1 MISASRKIIRHP
13 ILTTLGACIFWI
25 AAALPLAFAV
35 MLIATLTS
43 LSLARADDD
52 VACGGKDLIA
62 ELKIKDPA
70 KYAAFLA
77 DGDKVLN
84 GRSIFW
90 KIDKPGVRTS
100 WLLGTMHVTD
110 PRVLVMPKGAAE
122 ADSKAETIIVES
134 DEILD
139 EKKATVAILARP
151 ELTMLAN
158 GATINSLLPPAD
170 VTKLEAGLSKR
181 GIPLGAVSHMQP
193 WMISSV
199 VAAPSCELI
208 RKAKGAQFLDQK
220 IATDAAAAGKQVKG
234 LETMV
239 DQLQAMADLPVAFHL
254 KSLIDTLELGDKM
267 NDIVETMTDLYL
279 SGNVGATMAMLK
291 VVTPDGDDVDS
302 DSDYAT
308 FEQRIILDR
317 NKVMAER
324 AAPILANG
332 NVFMAVGALHLS
344 GEQGLVELFRKQGF
358 TVTAAD

>member
-1 MISASRKIIRHP
+1 MLSAPPKPDRHA
-13 ILTTLGACIFWI
+13 ILTTLGILVFWI
-25 AAALPLAFAV
+25 AAALPLALAV

-43 LSLARADDD
+43 LTPARADDA
-52 VACGGKDLIA
+52 ACGGKDLIA
-62 ELKIKDPA
+62 ELKTSDPA
-70 KYAAFLA
+70 KYAAFVTE
-77 DGDKVLN
+77 GDKVPN

-90 KIDKPGVRTS
+90 KIDKPGVKTS

-122 ADSKAETIIVES
+122 ADSKAGTIIVES

-139 EKKATVAILARP
+139 EKKAAMAILARP

-170 VTKLEAGLSKR
+170 VSKLEAGLAKR

-199 VAAPSCELI
+199 VASPSCELT
-208 RKAKGAQFLDQK
+208 RKAQGAQFLDQK
-220 IATDAAAAGKQVKG
+220 IATQAAAAGKQVKG
-234 LETMV
+234 LETLV

-254 KSLIDTLELGDKM
+254 KSLIETLQLGDKM
-267 NDIVETMTDLYL
+267 TDVVETMTDLYL
-279 SGNVGATMAMLK
+279 SGNAGATMAMLK
-291 VVTPDGDDVDS
+291 AVTPDGDDADS

-344 GEQGLVELFRKQGF
+344 GEKGLVELFRKQGF
-358 TVTAAD
+358 TVTAVD

>member
-1 MISASRKIIRHP
+1 MISAPRDRDRHA
-13 ILTTLGACIFWI
+13 ILSTLGIFIFWI

-43 LSLARADDD
+43 LTPARADDA
-52 VACGGKDLIA
+52 ACGGKDLIA
-62 ELKIKDPA
+62 ELKTSDPA
-70 KYAAFLA
+70 KYATFVTE
-77 DGDKVLN
+77 GDKVLN

-90 KIDKPGVRTS
+90 KIEKPGIRTS

-110 PRVLVMPKGAAE
+110 PRVLVMPKGASE
-122 ADSKAETIIVES
+122 ADQKADTIIVES

-139 EKKATVAILARP
+139 EKKAAAAIFTRP

-170 VTKLEAGLSKR
+170 VSKLEAGLAKR

-199 VAAPSCELI
+199 VASPSCELT
-208 RKAKGAQFLDQK
+208 RKAQGAQFLDQK

-234 LETMV
+234 LETLV

-254 KSLIDTLELGDKM
+254 KSLIETLELGDKM
-267 NDIVETMTDLYL
+267 NDVVETMTDLYI
-279 SGNVGATMAMLK
+279 SGNAGATMAMLK
-291 VVTPDGDDVDS
+291 AVTPDGDDADS

-324 AAPILANG
+324 AAPILARG
-332 NVFMAVGALHLS
+332 NIFMAVGALHLS

-358 TVTAAD
+358 TVTAVD